1 MKEHS
6 QQCDFSQHCFNM
18 MTSSVGK
25 CAAMDTQSIILSL
38 YFCRVLFHSTGFVA
52 QKWKY
57 IARDDH
63 LEIRKIPLTMSWL
76 KKKKVMCW
84 VFKCSSTQ
92 VFVMLSA
99 TNSRGSVW
107 ATHVS
112 MSCILHTFAST
123 CLLSTFRKEKRKN
136 VYSSSWALWTP
147 LWAYIYKQRD
157 NTSQGCINKFSN
169 VHVQANLP
177 VESLQEKT

>member
-1 MKEHS
+1 
-6 QQCDFSQHCFNM
+6 

-25 CAAMDTQSIILSL
+25 CAAVDTQSIILSL

-63 LEIRKIPLTMSWL
+63 LEIRKIPLTMSWF

-147 LWAYIYKQRD
+147 LWAYIYINSEIIQAKGASTSSPMYMSKQTCLLSPFKKKRKLNID
-157 NTSQGCINKFSN
+157 YHVVPSQC
-169 VHVQANLP
+169 
-177 VESLQEKT
+177 